1 MYVDSHIIC
10 YNLENV
16 NLFPKQLPAVGVLAV
31 LVEGPVDWTRHRE
44 PDARPDL
51 LQKPIQN

>member
-1 MYVDSHIIC
+1 MCVDSHIIC